1 LSGKYVTIF
10 VPADVKNTIGS
21 KPSILVEYFNSNSE
35 LIDIIRKKEEE
46 NDRYRDKMKEII
58 KKAKKMQKELR
69 KIYSNE
75 SMRKKFKIDFKEQQF
90 EISKEPFIRD
100 GRENKKNELLIL
112 NRDNFKVLEQ
122 KTLAHIDM
130 LRGELVKCFDTLKT
144 VRNKLISLTMRP
156 DNKTAKE
163 MDFTETKLVI
173 REIKALCWNTCDK
186 MELFNLNEERNFN
199 DLKKRNTDYE
209 KKLSKIIE

>member
-1 LSGKYVTIF
+1 
-10 VPADVKNTIGS
+10 
-21 KPSILVEYFNSNSE
+21 
-35 LIDIIRKKEEE
+35 
-46 NDRYRDKMKEII
+46 
-58 KKAKKMQKELR
+58 
-69 KIYSNE
+69 
-75 SMRKKFKIDFKEQQF
+75 
-90 EISKEPFIRD
+90 
-100 GRENKKNELLIL
+100 L
-112 NRDNFKVLEQ
+112 NRENFKVLEQ

>member
-1 LSGKYVTIF
+1 MTRKSDALRQKESRSRKKLSGKYVTIF

-100 GRENKKNELLIL
+100 
-112 NRDNFKVLEQ
+112 
-122 KTLAHIDM
+122 
-130 LRGELVKCFDTLKT
+130 
-144 VRNKLISLTMRP
+144 
-156 DNKTAKE
+156 
-163 MDFTETKLVI
+163 
-173 REIKALCWNTCDK
+173 
-186 MELFNLNEERNFN
+186 
-199 DLKKRNTDYE
+199 
-209 KKLSKIIE
+209 